1 MQDQDV
7 EAIGGPNITPL
18 SDGWVA
24 KCVAASPGN
33 PSHGMVPIHN
43 LHYRVWMIHTSLD
56 RTDSFLTPRWD
67 RFFRKVH

>member
-1 MQDQDV
+1 MYKRQGHVFVLGDNRDDAV
-7 EAIGGPNITPL
+7 D
-18 SDGWVA
+18 SR
-24 KCVAASPGN
+24 N

-67 RFFRKVH
+67 RFFREVH